1 MAGFLTLLGVK
12 MVFNAAMNSI
22 PILLLAIGVDYGLH
36 VVARIR
42 EELQDQEKADP
53 QGRGTLRDF
62 SIEARR
68 IAIRKGTILTSA
80 ALMVAIFTDMVGF
93 LSFRFSSQQ
102 FLVSFGTVIAIG
114 LFFIYLLSIT
124 ALPALMMI
132 IPPKKLPLEKSGKN
146 DIGPVS
152 SWIGSLVNVP
162 QKVIV
167 VTILISVPMFL
178 GFQQL
183 EVGFDTRDN
192 FDDSVPVVQDFLLIA
207 DEFQSS
213 PSPLYAVLDGDVISQ
228 EGRALYDSVV
238 MELSDNPKTT
248 GLPIGIWSVLEE
260 SRTTNSELDALMNG
274 LSDDESSWSALE
286 TWLLTEEGRNISS
299 GNLNSDASQTVIS
312 FQAATLD
319 WQATAD
325 FESDLSANLADIADE
340 SDGDFTVQLSGR
352 SLILAQVT
360 ADVADSAV
368 ISTGTVAAVILLM
381 LVGINTVR
389 QKDVVRGA
397 ARGFVTWIPLM
408 VVVIWVY
415 GIMGLTGYQLN
426 SQTVTIGAL
435 TLGLGVDYA
444 VHLTTRLEEEVEH
457 APSADPVVW
466 STKSVATTGRAMF
479 GAALTTAGGFS
490 VLNFSSLVP
499 LQLFGQVFVVAIIL
513 ALVSSLFVLPAMY
526 TPFLKQDAKK
536 YLAENAGIE
545 SE

>member
-1 MAGFLTLLGVK
+1 MYK
-12 MVFNAAMNSI
+12 
-22 PILLLAIGVDYGLH
+22 
-36 VVARIR
+36 R
-42 EELQDQEKADP
+42 Q
-53 QGRGTLRDF
+53 
-62 SIEARR
+62 
-68 IAIRKGTILTSA
+68 
-80 ALMVAIFTDMVGF
+80 
-93 LSFRFSSQQ
+93 
-102 FLVSFGTVIAIG
+102 
-114 LFFIYLLSIT
+114 
-124 ALPALMMI
+124 
-132 IPPKKLPLEKSGKN
+132 
-146 DIGPVS
+146 
-152 SWIGSLVNVP
+152 
-162 QKVIV
+162 
-167 VTILISVPMFL
+167 
-178 GFQQL
+178 
-183 EVGFDTRDN
+183 
-192 FDDSVPVVQDFLLIA
+192 VPVVQDFLLIA

-213 PSPLYAVLDGDVISQ
+213 PSPLYAVLEGNVISQ
-228 EGRALYDSVV
+228 DGRTLYDSVIL
-238 MELSDNPKTT
+238 ELSENPKTT
-248 GLPIGIWSVLEE
+248 GLPVGIWSVLEE
-260 SRTTNSELDALMNG
+260 SRTTNSELDTLMNG
-274 LSDDESSWSALE
+274 LSDDESSWLALE
-286 TWLLTEEGRNISS
+286 SWLLTEDGRNVSS

-340 SDGDFTVQLSGR
+340 SGGDFTVQLSGR

-368 ISTGTVAAVILLM
+368 ISTGTVAAVILMM
-381 LVGINTVR
+381 LIGINTVR

-397 ARGFVTWIPLM
+397 ARGFVTWVPLM
-408 VVVIWVY
+408 VVVVWVY

-457 APSADPVVW
+457 APSADPEVW

-513 ALVSSLFVLPAMY
+513 ALVSSLFVLPALY
-526 TPFLKQDAKK
+526 TPFLKQDARK
-536 YLAENAGIE
+536 YLANTE